1 MDVSSANLLKKRR
14 MKKGRRLK
22 THFVNRKSNLRGNA
36 VLQTESEK
44 VLMDIEIQLES
55 GTP

>member
-44 VLMDIEIQLES
+44 VLMDVEIQLES